1 LDDRNKFDKIFA
13 EAVYEGLSLIDRLV
27 APMVLLY
34 LENSGLM
41 KSKLDPL
48 QDAMVHDSGLMKSKL
63 NMQDAIALE
72 KGLEN
77 IFGFGAKVFE
87 KKILDILYAKL
98 QLNKEIEQNFEFATE
113 VKKASELYKSKP
125 YTTCALAR
133 DHE

>member
-1 LDDRNKFDKIFA
+1 MSERNKFDKIFA
-13 EAVYEGLSLIDRLV
+13 EAVYEGLSFIGSLV
-27 APMVLLY
+27 APVVLLY

-48 QDAMVHDSGLMKSKL
+48 QDAMVSDSGLMKSKL

-72 KGLEN
+72 EGLER

-98 QLNKEIEQNFEFATE
+98 QLDKEIEQNFVFAAE
-113 VKKASELYKSKP
+113 VKKASELYKSRP
-125 YTTCALAR
+125 NISSTLAR